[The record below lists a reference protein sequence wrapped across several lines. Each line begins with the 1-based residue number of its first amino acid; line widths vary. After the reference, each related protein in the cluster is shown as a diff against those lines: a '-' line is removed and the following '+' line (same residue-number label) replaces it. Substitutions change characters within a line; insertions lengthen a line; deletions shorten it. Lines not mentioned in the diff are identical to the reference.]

1 MKKYQSSFSN
11 RTLNFLYLLIF
22 VLYAPALIAQDCQV
36 LDPNIA
42 GVYTGN
48 CKNGKASGLGKSI
61 GKYTYEGE
69 FKFGLPDGKGQ
80 ITDSLGFIM
89 YIGNFRKG
97 KRDGE
102 GVAKYHNSEGLDS
115 VLNGFFRN
123 DKYVGLY
130 ENPFKLI
137 NKTFMIS
144 TVSIT
149 YENPTPPN
157 STIELSMESVS
168 GGAFNVH
175 GEIPKPTLGEAIFQ
189 KGSYLQMMPVTNQQK
204 RNTYIFQNLMFP
216 AHVIFKIS
224 NEELVIEFNEPKN
237 YKVFVTLR
245 D

>member
-1 MKKYQSSFSN
+1 MKINPSIQITPACKFLFIMAFLFSAYS
-11 RTLNFLYLLIF
+11 LQ
-22 VLYAPALIAQDCQV
+22 AQNCQV
-36 LDPNIA
+36 LDPSIE
-42 GVYTGN
+42 GTYTGN

-69 FKFGLPDGKGQ
+69 FKYGLPDGKGQ
-80 ITDSLGFIM
+80 LSDSLGFVM
-89 YIGNFRKG
+89 YRGNFKKG

-102 GVAKYHNSEGLDS
+102 GVANYHNSEGLDS
-115 VLNGFFRN
+115 VQNGFFRN
-123 DKYVGLY
+123 DKYVGLF
-130 ENPFKLI
+130 ESPFKLV

-144 TVSIT
+144 TASIT
-149 YENPTPPN
+149 YDNPTPPN

-175 GEIPKPTLGEAIFQ
+175 GEIPKPTLGEVIFQ

-204 RNTYIFQNLMFP
+204 RNTYIFQNLIFP

-224 NEELVIEFNEPKN
+224 NEELMVEFNEPKN

>member
-1 MKKYQSSFSN
+1 MKKYHSFN
-11 RTLNFLYLLIF
+11 AQVLGQFLYLLIF
-22 VLYAPALIAQDCQV
+22 VFYAPALLAQNCQV
-36 LDPNIA
+36 LDPNIE
-42 GVYTGN
+42 GIYTGN

-80 ITDSLGFIM
+80 ISDSLGFVM
-89 YIGNFRKG
+89 YIGNFKKG
-97 KRDGE
+97 KREGE

-115 VLNGFFRN
+115 LQNGFFRN
-123 DKYVGLY
+123 DHYVGLY
-130 ENPFKLI
+130 EHPYKLI

-144 TVSIT
+144 TVSVT
-149 YENPTPPN
+149 YDNPTPPN
-157 STIELSMESVS
+157 STIELGMESVS

-175 GEIPKPTLGEAIFQ
+175 GEIPKPTLVEAIFQ

-216 AHVIFKIS
+216 AYVIFKIS
-224 NEELVIEFNEPKN
+224 NEEVVIEFNEPKN
-237 YKVFVTLR
+237 YKIFVTLR